1 MAEEQSAGKKIC
13 AGKQQST
20 TVRSEERVFGGV
32 RAFKRNVLRK
42 LKRKEI

>member
-1 MAEEQSAGKKIC
+1 MPFYK
-13 AGKQQST
+13 
-20 TVRSEERVFGGV
+20 SETRFFGGV